1 MRHTIQGKVRSL
13 STFPVNE
20 ETGLSCISCDDTC
33 LFRLITRRD
42 EFPPDGVEVADAD
55 GTIDEAA
62 TAKASEALAKFRER
76 FYGENPP
83 EKAAEIDARQEG
95 G

>member
-1 MRHTIQGKVRSL
+1 MQGRVL
-13 STFPVNE
+13 GVGTFPINE
-20 ETGLSCISCDDTC
+20 ETGLPCISCDDTY

-55 GTIDEAA
+55 GTVDEVA

-83 EKAAEIDARQEG
+83 EKATEIDARQEG